1 MEILGIIFFFFIVVA
16 GIFFLMGCATMGSAS
31 EAWRIIKKDFFNK

>member
-1 MEILGIIFFFFIVVA
+1 MEILGYIFLFFIVVA
-16 GIFFLMGCATMGSAS
+16 GIFFLIGCGAMGPS